1 MLKLAGSGAIEGRI
15 EWLHPERGA
24 AIQFESPIGVALF
37 KKILARHPAQQLKPA
52 NLNTESRSAQTA
64 HSSAPHRPIIG
75 IIP

>member
-52 NLNTESRSAQTA
+52 QNMMVLRGEMTA
-64 HSSAPHRPIIG
+64 PKN
-75 IIP
+75 